1 MQSPHPPQEGQSAE
15 APLLG
20 RGMAPRRVE
29 ALPIG
34 GAALGLGM
42 DDLGIADR
50 GSEASWAGPSGP
62 TSFASIAYAPAD
74 VGRNQSRRPSAET

>member
-1 MQSPHPPQEGQSAE
+1 
-15 APLLG
+15 
-20 RGMAPRRVE
+20 
-29 ALPIG
+29 
-34 GAALGLGM
+34 M